1 MYNMLPY
8 RSPEHGNTQINEQKK
23 KDEQTI
29 AKDEQLVMPNAVV
42 IRDEQE
48 RRTT

>member
-1 MYNMLPY
+1 MYNMLPR
-8 RSPEHGNTQINEQKK
+8 RSPEHGNTDKRTKE

-29 AKDEQLVMPNAVV
+29 AKDEQLVMPDAVV